1 MKRSVLFV
9 LFLTCCWLT
18 EAAGQVVVRR
28 APLVL
33 HPRRVVMV
41 RPAPVVVA
49 PGRVVVAR
57 PPAVVV
63 TPRVVAVAPIR
74 PRRVVVIH

>member
-49 PGRVVVAR
+49 PRRVVVVA
-57 PPAVVV
+57 
-63 TPRVVAVAPIR
+63 PRVVAVAPIR
-74 PRRVVVIH
+74 PRRVVVVH